1 MSVLMW
7 ICERCGTG
15 DNGTGLCEYCIGADK
30 SNLLNASSM
39 EYKTFFYGCDGFV
52 MEKYIYDLQPN
63 GLHQTYKLRQ
73 WRRDGDVLQAVDRT
87 FRLIRAFDIHNEH
100 IAYYEEICGG

>member
-1 MSVLMW
+1 MSILMW
-7 ICERCGTG
+7 MCERCGDG
-15 DNGTGLCEYCIGADK
+15 YGLCTFCNGER
-30 SNLLNASSM
+30 M

-52 MEKYIYDLQPN
+52 LEKYIFDLQPN

-73 WRRDGDVLQAVDRT
+73 WRSDGDFLQAVDRT

-100 IAYYEEICGG
+100 IAYYEEIC